1 MEMEG
6 ASTSKKMLNGMC
18 GEKNFIWHWTEP
30 HGRSGGILVG
40 VNLEELEIGG
50 IEDGDYFVK
59 FRLKS
64 KKRTISSGFWWLF
77 MGQHN
82 PTLRRISL
90 QNWFKPAEKRSYL
103 Y

>member
-30 HGRSGGILVG
+30 HGRLGGILVG

-64 KKRTISSGFWWLF
+64 KKEQFPVGFGGCLWGSTTQL
-77 MGQHN
+77 
-82 PTLRRISL
+82 
-90 QNWFKPAEKRSYL
+90 
-103 Y
+103 

>member
-1 MEMEG
+1 MPPRQ
-6 ASTSKKMLNGMC
+6 KKMLNGMC